1 MDLAIT
7 DVCVS
12 GDFMRGHSSTK
23 TDDGPLDRFRDRLTP
38 SHHGGGTISAFVV
51 INFVRLW

>member
-38 SHHGGGTISAFVV
+38 SHRGGGTISTFV